1 MFSLTIKRRLYL
13 ITLLI
18 ISFLGIQFMFIRSQT
33 SSLTTSFEHLA
44 TQSYQQIQLASDLK
58 YEVIQ
63 IQQFL
68 TDASATKALPGFDD
82 GLNLAKAHYE
92 KALTIITALKEL
104 ALTEEQLQLL
114 SHIESQIGPFYD
126 VGLKMTEV
134 YINEGTEAGNAFM
147 AKFDP
152 IAVSM
157 DESMTAFTDLV
168 DLRVDNEKQLVSNQF
183 KQLELILL
191 VSSLLAVL
199 ILGVT
204 LLRMTFSIMKGVKQM
219 IAILKDLSEGQGDLT
234 QRLSITS
241 NDEFSLMSQL
251 MNRFIEKLHELMRL
265 LIEAIKPVSNSA
277 ISLGE
282 VSQKSY
288 RMNLNISKTVDE
300 MSDTIA
306 LQNTYL
312 MKTSESIEQ
321 INHAAEE
328 AFAAVSVLQSN
339 AQSALT
345 LSSKGTQVMEN
356 LHSLNYKTTKGS
368 QEVSMTIE
376 KISSYSER
384 AETIISLIQSISDQ
398 TNMLALN
405 ANIEAT
411 RAGESGRGFAVVALE
426 IRKLAEETQKATVQI
441 QGIIDD
447 IQSVSEE
454 AVKVSSDMSTNTTH
468 QTLSFT
474 ETKTIFESIQQAIM
488 AMSESTSSVS
498 RMTSSLTKQ
507 TGTINEQM
515 IDLSASFEELT
526 ASAADIS
533 HTIQD
538 GLTLAETLDSIA
550 KETSAAS
557 KALNLKMDRF
567 TV

>member
-1 MFSLTIKRRLYL
+1 MFTLNIKRRLYL
-13 ITLLI
+13 ITILI
-18 ISFLGIQFMFIRSQT
+18 VGFLSIQFIFIRSQT
-33 SSLTTSFEHLA
+33 NSLSSSFEHLA
-44 TQSYQQIQLASDLK
+44 MESYQQTQLASDLK

-68 TDASATKALPGFDD
+68 TDASATKSLPGYDD
-82 GLNLAKAHYE
+82 GLGLAKEHYD
-92 KALTIITALKEL
+92 KALEVIAALKKL
-104 ALTEEQLQLL
+104 DLSEEQLKLL
-114 SHIESQIGPFYD
+114 SNIETQIGPFYE
-126 VGLKMTEV
+126 VGLKMTGI
-134 YINEGTEAGNAFM
+134 YISQGTEAGNAYM

-157 DESMTAFTDLV
+157 DESMTKFTDLV
-168 DLRVDNEKQLVSNQF
+168 GSSVDKEKQTVSDNF
-183 KQLELILL
+183 KQLELIML
-191 VSSLLAVL
+191 VSSLLAILVL
-199 ILGVT
+199 GTII
-204 LLRMTFSIMKGVKQM
+204 LRMTFTIMKGVKQM
-219 IAILKDLSEGQGDLT
+219 MVLLKDLSEGQGDLT
-234 QRLSITS
+234 QRLDVTS
-241 NDEFSLMSQL
+241 KDELSVMSHF
-251 MNRFIEKLHELMRL
+251 MNRFIEQLHQLIL
-265 LIEAIKPVSNSA
+265 LLVEAIKPVSNSA

-288 RMNLNISKTVDE
+288 RMNQNISETVEE

-306 LQNTYL
+306 QQNTYL

-328 AFAAVSVLQSN
+328 AFEAVNKLKSN
-339 AQSALT
+339 AENAMT
-345 LSSKGTQVMEN
+345 LSSKGTKVMEN
-356 LHSLNYKTTKGS
+356 LNTLNSKTTKGS
-368 QEVSMTIE
+368 QEVAVTIE
-376 KISSYSER
+376 KISTYSER

-426 IRKLAEETQKATVQI
+426 IRKLAEETQKATIQI

-454 AVKVSSDMSTNTTH
+454 AVKVSSEMSNDAAN

-474 ETKTIFESIQQAIM
+474 ETRTIFESIYQAIT
-488 AMSESTSSVS
+488 AMSESTSRVS
-498 RMTSSLTKQ
+498 SMTSSLTKQ
-507 TGTINEQM
+507 TSTINDQM

-538 GLTLAETLDSIA
+538 GLAVAETLDKIA
-550 KETSAAS
+550 KETSTAS
-557 KALNLKMDRF
+557 TELNRRIERF
-567 TV
+567 IV